1 MIMFVAAVMLAGADS
16 AEVRHGFVE
25 CLKTAVAKAKTQNVG
40 ADGFVDFARSTCAG
54 AEQPFKSMLTDAN
67 VKHGMSKK
75 ASATDASQQVS
86 DYYSEWQ
93 DNYSAD
99 LTPASSPK

>member
-1 MIMFVAAVMLAGADS
+1 MIMFVAAMMLAGADS
-16 AEVRHGFVE
+16 ADVRHGFVA
-25 CLKTAVAKAKTQNVG
+25 CLKTAVAKAKTQNV
-40 ADGFVDFARSTCAG
+40 AATGFVDFARTTCAD

-75 ASATDASQQVS
+75 ASASDASQQVS

-93 DNYSAD
+93 DNYSSE
-99 LTPASSPK
+99 LTPASAPK